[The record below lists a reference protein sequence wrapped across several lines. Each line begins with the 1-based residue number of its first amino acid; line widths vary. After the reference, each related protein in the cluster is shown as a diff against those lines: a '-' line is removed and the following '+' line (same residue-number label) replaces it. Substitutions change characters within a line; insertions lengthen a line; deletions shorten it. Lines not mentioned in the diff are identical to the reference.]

1 MGVSQDD
8 EVAFTHFGDTNHGS
22 QLRSLFL
29 PIFGCQ
35 QKIQKLNDDQKREL
49 IKAQDK
55 ANQASADYEKL
66 KSEQRVKN
74 KVVIKEVQ
82 KIIDRPV
89 YRNICI
95 DADGVSAI
103 NSLIPKIPANLLVPC
118 ADLQEL
124 ESGQGS
130 DLMLWSVDTV
140 IQYNQC
146 QTKHGAIVKALE

>member
-1 MGVSQDD
+1 MSARLNKADAEKAKAVAASVQSYINSAQKQQSPFNKVS
-8 EVAFTHFGDTNHGS
+8 AY
-22 QLRSLFL
+22 
-29 PIFGCQ
+29 
-35 QKIQKLNDDQKREL
+35 
-49 IKAQDK
+49 
-55 ANQASADYEKL
+55 YEKL

-95 DADGVSAI
+95 DANGVSAI

>member
-1 MGVSQDD
+1 MSAQLNKADAEKAKAVAASVQSYINSAQKQQSPFNKVS
-8 EVAFTHFGDTNHGS
+8 AY
-22 QLRSLFL
+22 
-29 PIFGCQ
+29 
-35 QKIQKLNDDQKREL
+35 
-49 IKAQDK
+49 
-55 ANQASADYEKL
+55 YEKL
-66 KSEQRVKN
+66 KSEQRMKN

-95 DADGVSAI
+95 DANGVSAI

>member
-1 MGVSQDD
+1 MSARLNKADAEKAKAVAAAVQSYINSAQKQQSQFNK
-8 EVAFTHFGDTNHGS
+8 V
-22 QLRSLFL
+22 
-29 PIFGCQ
+29 
-35 QKIQKLNDDQKREL
+35 
-49 IKAQDK
+49 
-55 ANQASADYEKL
+55 SADYEKL

-95 DADGVSAI
+95 DANGVSAI

>member
-1 MGVSQDD
+1 MSARLNKADAEKAKAVAASVQSYINSAQKQQSPFNKVS
-8 EVAFTHFGDTNHGS
+8 AY
-22 QLRSLFL
+22 
-29 PIFGCQ
+29 
-35 QKIQKLNDDQKREL
+35 
-49 IKAQDK
+49 
-55 ANQASADYEKL
+55 YEKL
-66 KSEQRVKN
+66 KSEQRMKN

-95 DADGVSAI
+95 DANGVSAI